1 MAELNLKQIIDRLNA
16 EFTGETRKLVFWYD
30 DKAEFAEDMETVELQ
45 NAKIY
50 HLQPDNQFYTKY
62 FLECVDKTT
71 NYLIYAPFPKPDVR
85 DNHLEDTCAYSRR
98 FIADRA
104 SLLSVDL
111 GIEEKYKPVIE
122 KHIKF
127 FANKE
132 RTQRFYDLEIENF
145 NEENILV
152 GLLSAVCK
160 ARTCSFEEVVRIVL
174 MEKVNFAEGE
184 RETGLGRIELV
195 DNAFLQEFEKYDL
208 LSAFWQLCEQHFGY
222 TDTKP
227 SLERLLVTLFV
238 TYTGRYVQAELPA
251 SWKSFVSYKSGNIIA
266 FLDSLM
272 NSVLYRDK
280 YDALSAHVAKG
291 LNVLSAFAGMRVDD
305 LVECDTFLAVDQV
318 LVKWLIGR
326 LVSEDIGAIING
338 LTIQE
343 LCEKRAKMHFG
354 RKTGKTYQMLSS
366 VYSMV
371 KEADYHAADGL
382 KPIIDRYLAA
392 DYNMDQQYRK
402 FYYYYDQLES
412 TESLESLRELVEN
425 IYTNEYLACLLPAW
439 NAGIQQD
446 AAFSAIPLQRE
457 FYNTNLR
464 YTKER
469 TVVIIS
475 DAMRYEVGQELFARM
490 QDDPKCTAKLSV
502 QLSVLPSYTRLGMA
516 ALLPHKTLEMTDD
529 FQVLADGILCD
540 NLAGRQQVLQ
550 SYNPYSVCVQ
560 FDDIKNL
567 KVAELRD
574 VLTKRQI
581 IYVYHNQ
588 IDARGDKANTED
600 EVFNACEEA
609 VQEIMDLIHR
619 ISVSGNTYHFI
630 VTADHGFI
638 YKRDKLTE
646 SDKISGK
653 SADKAFVNRRFIVS
667 KAALEDDGIDHMSM
681 GCVLGNEDSKV
692 VSYPVSSNVFKVAGG
707 GANYVHGGSSPQEML
722 VPVLEFKM
730 ERGHMET
737 KNAEIALVSIV
748 HKITNLITSMDFIQ
762 SDAVSDT
769 VKASKY
775 RIFFLS
781 EDNEKISNENSY
793 VADSREENAQKRIFR
808 MRFTFKN
815 KKYDKDKQYYLVVYD
830 EESGLEQWRQP
841 VIMDI
846 AFADDFGFG
855 F

>member
-62 FLECVDKTT
+62 FLERVDKTT

-85 DNHLEDTCAYSRR
+85 DNHLEDTMLYSRR
-98 FIADRA
+98 FFADRA

-174 MEKVNFAEGE
+174 TDG
-184 RETGLGRIELV
+184 ELV

-251 SWKSFVSYKSGNIIA
+251 AWKSFVSYKSGNIIA

-326 LVSEDIGAIING
+326 LVSEDIGAIVNG
-338 LTIQE
+338 FTIPE

-366 VYSMV
+366 SYSMV

-412 TESLESLRELVEN
+412 TESFEPLRELVEN

-457 FYNTNLR
+457 FYNANLR

-502 QLSVLPSYTRLGMA
+502 QLSVLPSYTRIGMA

-550 SYNPYSVCVQ
+550 SYNPDSVCVQ

-609 VQEIMDLIHR
+609 VQEIVDLIHR

-667 KAALEDDGIDHMSM
+667 KTTLEDDGIDHMSM
-681 GCVLGNEDSKV
+681 GRILGNEDSKV

-769 VKASKY
+769 VKAAKY

>member
-30 DKAEFAEDMETVELQ
+30 DKAEFAEDMETMELQ

-50 HLQPDNQFYTKY
+50 YLQPDNQFYTKY
-62 FLECVDKTT
+62 FLERVDKTT

-85 DNHLEDTCAYSRR
+85 DNHLEDTMLYSRR
-98 FIADRA
+98 FFADRA

-174 MEKVNFAEGE
+174 TDG
-184 RETGLGRIELV
+184 ELV

-251 SWKSFVSYKSGNIIA
+251 AWRSFVSYKSGNIIA

-291 LNVLSAFAGMRVDD
+291 LNVLSTFAGMRVDD

-318 LVKWLIGR
+318 LVKWLISR
-326 LVSEDIGAIING
+326 LVSEDIGAIVNG
-338 LTIQE
+338 FTIPE

-366 VYSMV
+366 AYSMV
-371 KEADYHAADGL
+371 KKADYHAADGL

-412 TESLESLRELVEN
+412 TESFEPLRELVEN

-457 FYNTNLR
+457 FYNANLR

-550 SYNPYSVCVQ
+550 SYNPDSVCVQ

-653 SADKAFVNRRFIVS
+653 SAEKAFVNRRFIVS

-681 GCVLGNEDSKV
+681 GRVLGNEDSKV

-769 VKASKY
+769 VKAAKY

>member
-62 FLECVDKTT
+62 FLERVDKTT

-85 DNHLEDTCAYSRR
+85 DNHLEDTMLYSRR
-98 FIADRA
+98 FFADRA

-174 MEKVNFAEGE
+174 TDGK
-184 RETGLGRIELV
+184 LV

-251 SWKSFVSYKSGNIIA
+251 AWRSFVSYKSGNIIA

-272 NSVLYRDK
+272 NSVLYRDE

-318 LVKWLIGR
+318 LVKWLISR
-326 LVSEDIGAIING
+326 LVSEDIGAIVNG
-338 LTIQE
+338 FTIPE

-354 RKTGKTYQMLSS
+354 RKTGKTYQLLSS
-366 VYSMV
+366 AYSMV
-371 KEADYHAADGL
+371 KKADYHAADGL

-412 TESLESLRELVEN
+412 TESFEPLRELVEN

-446 AAFSAIPLQRE
+446 AAFSAIPLQRD
-457 FYNTNLR
+457 FYNANLR

-550 SYNPYSVCVQ
+550 SYNPDSVCVQ

-600 EVFNACEEA
+600 EVFHACEEA

-653 SADKAFVNRRFIVS
+653 SVEKAFVNRRFIVS

-681 GCVLGNEDSKV
+681 GRVLGNEDSKV

-769 VKASKY
+769 VKAAKY

>member
-50 HLQPDNQFYTKY
+50 RLQPDNQFYTKY
-62 FLECVDKTT
+62 FLERVDKTT

-85 DNHLEDTCAYSRR
+85 DNHLEDTMLYSRR
-98 FIADRA
+98 FFADRA

-122 KHIKF
+122 QHIKF

-152 GLLSAVCK
+152 GLLSSVCK

-174 MEKVNFAEGE
+174 TDG
-184 RETGLGRIELV
+184 ELV

-227 SLERLLVTLFV
+227 SLDRLLVTLFV

-251 SWKSFVSYKSGNIIA
+251 AWKSFVSYKSGNIIA

-280 YDALSAHVAKG
+280 YDALSEHVAKG

-318 LVKWLIGR
+318 LVKWLVDR
-326 LVSEDIGAIING
+326 LVAEDTGATVNG
-338 LTIQE
+338 LTIPE

-366 VYSMV
+366 AFSLV
-371 KEADYHAADGL
+371 KAADYHAEEGL
-382 KPIIDRYLAA
+382 KPIIDRYLAV
-392 DYNMDQQYRK
+392 DYTVDQQYRK
-402 FYYYYDQLES
+402 FYYSYDQLENA
-412 TESLESLRELVEN
+412 EVFEPLRELVEN

-439 NAGIQQD
+439 NTGIQQD
-446 AAFSAIPLQRE
+446 DAFSVIPLQRE
-457 FYNTNLR
+457 FYNSNLR
-464 YTKER
+464 YAKER

-475 DAMRYEVGQELFARM
+475 DAMRYEVGQELLARM

-516 ALLPHKTLEMTDD
+516 ALLPHKTLEMTAD
-529 FQVLADGILCD
+529 FQVLADDILCD

-550 SYNPYSVCVQ
+550 SYNPDSVCVQ
-560 FDDIKNL
+560 FDDMKSL

-609 VQEIMDLIHR
+609 VQEIMELIHR

-653 SADKAFVNRRFIVS
+653 IAEKAFVNRRFIVS
-667 KAALEDDGIDHMSM
+667 EAALEDDGIDHLNM

-707 GANYVHGGSSPQEML
+707 GANYVHGGSSPQELL
-722 VPVLEFKM
+722 VPVLDIKM

-737 KNAEIALVSIV
+737 KKAEIALVSIV

-762 SDAVSDT
+762 SDAISDT
-769 VKASKY
+769 VKTANY
-775 RIFFLS
+775 RIFFIS
-781 EDNEKISNENSY
+781 EDNERISNENSY

-830 EESGLEQWRQP
+830 DESGLEQWRQP

>member
-30 DKAEFAEDMETVELQ
+30 DKAEFADDMETVGLQ

-50 HLQPDNQFYTKY
+50 YLQPDNQFYTKY

-85 DNHLEDTCAYSRR
+85 DNHLEDSLLYSRR
-98 FIADRA
+98 FFADRA
-104 SLLSVDL
+104 SLLSVEL

-174 MEKVNFAEGE
+174 MDKVNFAEGE
-184 RETGLGRIELV
+184 RETGLERVELV

-222 TDTKP
+222 TDIKP
-227 SLERLLVTLFV
+227 GLERLLVTLFV

-251 SWKSFVSYKSGNIIA
+251 AWKSFVSYKSGNIIA
-266 FLDSLM
+266 FLDGLM

-318 LVKWLIGR
+318 LVKWLTGR
-326 LVSEDIGAIING
+326 LVSEDICAIVNG

-366 VYSMV
+366 AYSMV

-382 KPIIDRYLAA
+382 KPIIDQYLAA

-412 TESLESLRELVEN
+412 TESLEPLRELVEN

-529 FQVLADGILCD
+529 FQVLADDILCD

-653 SADKAFVNRRFIVS
+653 SAEKAFVNRRFIVS

>member
-62 FLECVDKTT
+62 FLERVDKTT

-85 DNHLEDTCAYSRR
+85 DNHLEDTMLYSRR
-98 FIADRA
+98 FFADRA

-174 MEKVNFAEGE
+174 TDG
-184 RETGLGRIELV
+184 ELV

-251 SWKSFVSYKSGNIIA
+251 AWKSFVSYKSGNIIA

-326 LVSEDIGAIING
+326 LVSEDIGAIVNG
-338 LTIQE
+338 FTIPE

-366 VYSMV
+366 AYSMV

-412 TESLESLRELVEN
+412 TESFEPLRELVEN

-457 FYNTNLR
+457 FYNANLR

-516 ALLPHKTLEMTDD
+516 ALLPHKILEMTDD
-529 FQVLADGILCD
+529 FQVLVDGILCD

-550 SYNPYSVCVQ
+550 SYNPDSVCVQ

-588 IDARGDKANTED
+588 IDAHGDKANTED
-600 EVFNACEEA
+600 EVFHACEEA
-609 VQEIMDLIHR
+609 VQEIVDLIHR

-630 VTADHGFI
+630 VTTDHGFI

-667 KAALEDDGIDHMSM
+667 KATLEDDGIDHMSM
-681 GCVLGNEDSKV
+681 GRVLGNEDSKV

-769 VKASKY
+769 VKAAKY

-841 VIMDI
+841 VVMDI

>member
-62 FLECVDKTT
+62 FLERVDKTT

-85 DNHLEDTCAYSRR
+85 DNHLEDTMLYSRR
-98 FIADRA
+98 FFADRA

-174 MEKVNFAEGE
+174 TDG
-184 RETGLGRIELV
+184 ELV

-251 SWKSFVSYKSGNIIA
+251 AWKSFVSYKSGNIIA

-326 LVSEDIGAIING
+326 LVSEDIGAIVNG
-338 LTIQE
+338 FTIPE

-366 VYSMV
+366 AYSMV
-371 KEADYHAADGL
+371 KEADYHTADGL

-412 TESLESLRELVEN
+412 TESFESLRELVEN

-457 FYNTNLR
+457 FYNVNLR

-529 FQVLADGILCD
+529 FQVLVDGILCD

-550 SYNPYSVCVQ
+550 SYNPDSVCVQ

-600 EVFNACEEA
+600 EVFHACEEA
-609 VQEIMDLIHR
+609 VQEIVDLIHR

-653 SADKAFVNRRFIVS
+653 SAEKAFVNRRFIVS

-681 GCVLGNEDSKV
+681 GRVLGNEDSKV

-769 VKASKY
+769 VKAAKY

>member
-30 DKAEFAEDMETVELQ
+30 DKAEFFEDMETVELQ

-50 HLQPDNQFYTKY
+50 YLQPDNQFYTKY
-62 FLECVDKTT
+62 FLERVDKTT

-85 DNHLEDTCAYSRR
+85 DNHLEDTMLYSRR
-98 FIADRA
+98 FFADRA

-174 MEKVNFAEGE
+174 TDG
-184 RETGLGRIELV
+184 ELV

-251 SWKSFVSYKSGNIIA
+251 AWKSFVSYKSGNIIA

-318 LVKWLIGR
+318 LVKWLISR
-326 LVSEDIGAIING
+326 LVSEDIGAIVNG
-338 LTIQE
+338 FTIPE

-366 VYSMV
+366 AYSMV
-371 KEADYHAADGL
+371 KKADYHAADGL

-412 TESLESLRELVEN
+412 TESFEPLRELVEN

-457 FYNTNLR
+457 FYNANLR

-529 FQVLADGILCD
+529 FQVLVDGILCD

-550 SYNPYSVCVQ
+550 SYNPDSVCVQ

-653 SADKAFVNRRFIVS
+653 SAEKAFVNRRFIVS

-681 GCVLGNEDSKV
+681 GRVLGNEDSKV

-769 VKASKY
+769 VKAAKY